1 MLKRIVIQ
9 PTGGLCNRLRAINS
23 VLDLLKTT
31 SKTDYITVVWENNHE
46 LGASYK
52 SIFEPNDKIK
62 VIETLPFTG
71 KNMFNPVQM
80 TKVWNVIAP
89 TEKNYQKSYK
99 FRQVLGREKGFDKII
114 YQDEMFELVKNK
126 YDFNELKN
134 YDSLYIASCFD
145 FEIEKGKSSVGTPTT
160 AKYSM
165 EQETMNFPFSSF
177 IAHDFI
183 KYKIN
188 QISKEFSSF
197 TIGLHI
203 RRTDHAGAI
212 EHSPLSLFIDKMNEE
227 IAFNQETNFFLATDD
242 KETERELIRLFGE
255 RIIINTDKAFDRDS
269 EKGVQ
274 DAYIDVV
281 CLSVTSKIYGSH
293 ASSFS
298 ETAAKMGSIEL
309 IICEK

>member
-1 MLKRIVIQ
+1 MLKKIVVQ

-31 SKTDYITVVWENNHE
+31 NKTNYITVIWENNHE

-52 SIFEPNDKIK
+52 SIFKPNDKIK
-62 VIETLPFTG
+62 IIETLPFSG
-71 KNMFNPVQM
+71 KNMFNPLNM
-80 TKVWNVIAP
+80 MKVWNTIP
-89 TEKNYQKSYK
+89 ITKTNYQKSYK
-99 FRQVLGREKGFDKII
+99 FRQILGRENGFDKII

-126 YDFNELKN
+126 FDFNELKN

-145 FEIEKGKSSVGTPTT
+145 FEIDYFD
-160 AKYSM
+160 KYSM

-177 IAHDFI
+177 IPHASI
-183 KYKIN
+183 KDKIN

-227 IAFNQETNFFLATDD
+227 IDLNEQTNFFLATDD
-242 KETERELIRLFGE
+242 KETEKELIQLFGTK
-255 RIIINTDKAFDRDS
+255 IIINTEKAFDRDS

-274 DAYIDVV
+274 DAFIDVV
-281 CLSVTSKIYGSH
+281 CLSKTSKIYGSH

-298 ETAAKMGSIEL
+298 ETAAKMGMIPL